1 MNINFRKFLTAS
13 LVMAIALVF
22 TAGSQVS
29 ASGNPG
35 SPTNVQVS
43 AGDTEATIT
52 WTAPSSDG
60 TCSPSDYQVWVE
72 KVSDGEITKGDE
84 VQSGWIATGLDLST
98 DYTVTVWTYSINC
111 NDYSL
116 EPATATFSTT
126 AADEGNA
133 VTPTEKHAPKRV
145 KNLAVSVSGSTA
157 TVSWDAPGVKDG
169 KHYAATDYMV
179 KAINVDT
186 KVEVATVEEVT
197 GTSTSITDL
206 SAGRYKFKVIA
217 YNSTCDCWGKWR
229 GKKATVN

>member
-1 MNINFRKFLTAS
+1 MWKYMATS

-22 TAGSQVS
+22 TAGSTIS

-35 SPTNVQVS
+35 SPTNLQVS

-52 WTAPSSDG
+52 WTAPMGGDC
-60 TCSPSDYQVWVE
+60 TATDYQVWVE
-72 KVSDGEITKGDE
+72 KVSDDSITKGDE
-84 VQSGWIATGLDLST
+84 VNSPWTATGLDPSA
-98 DYTVTVWTYSINC
+98 DYTVTIWTYGTGC
-111 NDYSL
+111 GDYSL

-145 KNLAVSVSGSTA
+145 KNLVVSVSGSTA
-157 TVSWDAPGVKDG
+157 AVSWTAPGTKNG
-169 KHYAATDYMV
+169 KHYAATDYTV
-179 KAINVDT
+179 KVINADT
-186 KVEVATVEEVT
+186 KVEVTNIEEVT
-197 GTSTSITDL
+197 NTSVTINNL
-206 SAGRYKFKVIA
+206 SAGEYKFKVIA